1 MSTRAPS
8 VPIQQGDISKPNPNS
23 SSSNASSSAGAP
35 AVTKRL
41 QNELMQLVMSGDK
54 GITAFPQGDSLFNWV
69 ATIHGPLDTLYQGLT
84 FKLLI
89 KFPSDYPFSAPT
101 ITFTTPCFHP
111 NVDTY
116 GNICLDILKDKW
128 SASYSVS
135 TILHSIR
142 SLLSDPNIDSPLNS
156 TAAALWSRPEEYQ
169 VELLKVYNAAGN
181 KN

>member
-1 MSTRAPS
+1 MSTRVPS
-8 VPIQQGDISKPNPNS
+8 VPIQQDDVSKPNPNS
-23 SSSNASSSAGAP
+23 SSSNSSSSGAP

-69 ATIHGPLDTLYQGLT
+69 ATIHGPTDTLYQGLI

-101 ITFTTPCFHP
+101 VTFTTPCFHP
-111 NVDTY
+111 NVNASGY
-116 GNICLDILKDKW
+116 ICLDILKEKW

-142 SLLSDPNIDSPLNS
+142 SLLSDPNNDSPLNS
-156 TAAALWSRPEEYQ
+156 LAATLWARPEEYQ